1 MYRYALTL
9 SIVVLTMLSACS
21 NKQTKNNTNKYLV
34 VNPLITDT
42 SYERAYA
49 ATINSFQNVEIRN
62 KVKGFIEE
70 IYVDEGQKVAKGQV
84 LFSLNSKELEQAI
97 SKTDATLQS
106 SLAELKSVEIEFEN
120 TKKLFDKNIVS
131 KSELDLYAAKVQIM
145 KAKVTEAKVAKE
157 QAQFHF
163 EYAKIR
169 APFAGLINRIPHKK
183 GSLVD
188 EGSLLTSI
196 SNNEQVFAYFNVSE
210 IDYLDYVQAKNKSN
224 IVHLILANNSSYPHA
239 GVIET
244 TESEFDHTT
253 GNLAFRAKFPN
264 PEKLLKE
271 GGTGKIL
278 VKSTFKKAILIPQ
291 KASFEVQGNIYVYV
305 VDQNKKVST
314 RQITPILRLPN
325 YFILR
330 SGLSASD
337 QVIFEGIQSVKEG
350 DVVETKLVTNPTF
363 S

>member
-1 MYRYALTL
+1 MYKYALILTT
-9 SIVVLTMLSACS
+9 VVFTMLSACS
-21 NKQTKNNTNKYLV
+21 TKQPKNNVNKYLV
-34 VNPLITDT
+34 VKPIITDT

-70 IYVDEGQKVAKGQV
+70 IYVDEGQKVSKGQV
-84 LFSLNSKELEQAI
+84 LFTLNSKELEQVI

-106 SLAELKSVEIEFEN
+106 TMAELKSVEIEFEN

-131 KSELDLYAAKVQIM
+131 KSELDLYAAKMQIM
-145 KAKVTEAKVAKE
+145 KAKVNEAKVAKE

-188 EGSLLTSI
+188 EGTLLTSI

-210 IDYLDYVQAKNKSN
+210 IDYLDYVQAKNKSSN
-224 IVHLILANNSSYPHA
+224 VNLILANNSSYPHA

-244 TESEFDHTT
+244 TESEFDPNT

-264 PEKLLKE
+264 PGKLLKE

-278 VKSTFKKAILIPQ
+278 VKSYFKNAILIPQ

-305 VDQNKKVST
+305 VDQKNKVST
-314 RQITPILRLPN
+314 RKITPVLRLPN

-330 SGLSASD
+330 SGLSANE
-337 QVIFEGIQSVKEG
+337 QVIFEGIQTVKEG
-350 DVVETKLVTNPTF
+350 DVVETKLITNPTF